1 MKTFVTFAAVA
12 ALAVMPLSGAWAV
25 DVVNQDADGYTLL
38 VGSGDDVKDVEIGG
52 NQTIENIC
60 DACEVTLDDGDP
72 VKAEGN
78 QVVTI
83 KGGKAT
89 IGG

>member
-25 DVVNQDADGYTLL
+25 DVVNQDA
-38 VGSGDDVKDVEIGG
+38 DVKDVEIGG